1 MELQEAFADYRYYL
15 QMNAHKS
22 PRTIVSYSHDLNDYL
37 TYLQE
42 LGIHTVEE
50 VRECDV
56 QDYLIEKGDVFY
68 SCGGITVEDPK
79 LQQCITHIDEMDRV
93 LLNCI
98 LFLFFVG
105 DGSSSAMYPA
115 WYRSDQFCCF
125 LQKTIKQQTNKQRK
139 QHKKTTIIRMMNPSS
154 RKILIRNLTLSI
166 VYTTLNTRPS
176 PSLLSNPSAV

>member
-1 MELQEAFADYRYYL
+1 M
-15 QMNAHKS
+15 S
-22 PRTIVSYSHDLNDYL
+22 
-37 TYLQE
+37 
-42 LGIHTVEE
+42 
-50 VRECDV
+50 V

-98 LFLFFVG
+98 LFLFYVG

-115 WYRSDQFCCF
+115 WYRFDQFFCF
-125 LQKTIKQQTNKQRK
+125 LKKQSSNKPTNNRK
-139 QHKKTTIIRMMNPSS
+139 QHKKTTINRMMNPSS

-176 PSLLSNPSAV
+176 PSLLSNPSAA

>member
-1 MELQEAFADYRYYL
+1 M
-15 QMNAHKS
+15 S
-22 PRTIVSYSHDLNDYL
+22 
-37 TYLQE
+37 
-42 LGIHTVEE
+42 
-50 VRECDV
+50 V

-98 LFLFFVG
+98 LFLFYVG
-105 DGSSSAMYPA
+105 NGSSSAMYPA
-115 WYRSDQFCCF
+115 WYRSDQFFCF
-125 LQKTIKQQTNKQRK
+125 LKKQSSNKPTNNRK
-139 QHKKTTIIRMMNPSS
+139 QHKKTTINRMMNPSS

-176 PSLLSNPSAV
+176 PSLLSNPSAA

>member
-1 MELQEAFADYRYYL
+1 MSNSPFDSKFADIP
-15 QMNAHKS
+15 MS
-22 PRTIVSYSHDLNDYL
+22 
-37 TYLQE
+37 
-42 LGIHTVEE
+42 
-50 VRECDV
+50 V

-98 LFLFFVG
+98 LFLFYVG

-115 WYRSDQFCCF
+115 WYRFDQFFCF
-125 LQKTIKQQTNKQRK
+125 LKKQSSNKPTNNRK
-139 QHKKTTIIRMMNPSS
+139 QHKKTTINRMMNPSS

-176 PSLLSNPSAV
+176 PSLLSNPSAA

>member
-1 MELQEAFADYRYYL
+1 MSNSPFDSKFADIP
-15 QMNAHKS
+15 MS
-22 PRTIVSYSHDLNDYL
+22 
-37 TYLQE
+37 
-42 LGIHTVEE
+42 
-50 VRECDV
+50 V

>member
-1 MELQEAFADYRYYL
+1 M
-15 QMNAHKS
+15 S
-22 PRTIVSYSHDLNDYL
+22 
-37 TYLQE
+37 
-42 LGIHTVEE
+42 
-50 VRECDV
+50 V

-79 LQQCITHIDEMDRV
+79 LQQCVTHIDEMDRV

-98 LFLFFVG
+98 LFLFYVG

-115 WYRSDQFCCF
+115 RYRFDQFCCF
-125 LQKTIKQQTNKQRK
+125 LQKTIKQQTNKQPSNKPTNNRK
-139 QHKKTTIIRMMNPSS
+139 QHKKTTINRMMNPSS